1 MISQRIKTR
10 LVLREAILTLIDRRR
25 AETGDP
31 ATGLGAERQVLDLEL
46 ADLERATVA
55 QESMENALSRKTQSN
70 KSGA

>member
-31 ATGLGAERQVLDLEL
+31 AAGLGAERQVLDLEL
-46 ADLERATVA
+46 ADLERATIA
-55 QESMENALSRKTQSN
+55 QESTENAVSRNPSDKRAT
-70 KSGA
+70 

>member
-55 QESMENALSRKTQSN
+55 QESMENALSRKAPSDKRT
-70 KSGA
+70 A